1 LFGIYAYAH
10 FDTSVFR
17 LFLLIKYVYFIL
29 LHLSFD
35 WIVSEII
42 FFYYS
47 ASVFRLQL
55 HIDFLW
61 LLAIER
67 EMVLQIFYHYIHNV
81 LVKNF
86 LIARRGVILSI
97 FVDVFVFCSSN

>member
-1 LFGIYAYAH
+1 
-10 FDTSVFR
+10 
-17 LFLLIKYVYFIL
+17 LLIKYFSFIL

-35 WIVSEII
+35 CIVSEIF

-47 ASVFRLQL
+47 ASVFILQL

-61 LLAIER
+61 LLSIER
-67 EMVLQIFYHYIHNV
+67 KLVLQIFYHYIQNV

-86 LIARRGVILSI
+86 LIARRGFILSI
-97 FVDVFVFCSSN
+97 FVDVCVFCSSN